1 MPKEGGAGV
10 RQVRARALLAL
21 AMLNIFVLVAGVV
34 AADVL
39 KSRPSATMPYPV
51 ALAEGAPAS
60 APSDAAPIDPDRL
73 ADKLDDRMSDSGL
86 SDGLSAYVTDASSGT
101 VVFEKDAVT
110 SRIPASTTKIV
121 TAVSALHE
129 LGPDKRLR
137 TDAVRDGDRIVLV
150 GAGDPT
156 LTESNATGDYPQMAS
171 LEELADHTAAALE
184 RAGVDSVR
192 LGYDSSLYAGPLEG
206 PDWKPSYIWDGNVA
220 KVTALMVDGGRKH
233 KERKYGDRYDDPPRV
248 AADKF
253 ARQLREAGVRV
264 EGKPAPA
271 KAPHG
276 ADPIA
281 SVDSPPLAALVEKM
295 MLESDNNI
303 AEALARQ
310 VALARGEE
318 ASFAG
323 ASTGVGQVLSDLGVS
338 GVHVADGSGLT
349 RNNRISPKALVK
361 LVAIASDPENPGLRP
376 AITGLPTAHST
387 GSLGPRYTADSGAAA
402 GAGLGRG
409 KTGTLNGV
417 SALSGTVHDRDGR
430 LLLFAFIAN
439 GDAAAGSTLDTFAAA
454 IAECG
459 CS

>member
-1 MPKEGGAGV
+1 M

-39 KSRPSATMPYPV
+39 ESRPPSTMPYPV
-51 ALAEGAPAS
+51 ALAQDGPAS

-101 VVFEKDAVT
+101 VVFEKDAGT
-110 SRIPASTTKIV
+110 ARIPASTTKIV

-129 LGPDKRLR
+129 RGPEERLR
-137 TDAVRDGDRIVLV
+137 TTVVRDGDRIVLV
-150 GAGDPT
+150 GGGDPT
-156 LTESNATGDYPQMAS
+156 LTESNAPGDYPQMAS
-171 LEELADHTAAALE
+171 LEDLADHTAAALE
-184 RAGVDSVR
+184 REGVDSVR
-192 LGYDSSLYAGPLEG
+192 LGYDGSLYSGPVEG

-233 KERKYGDRYDDPPRV
+233 KGRKYGDRVDDPPRV
-248 AADKF
+248 AADVF
-253 ARQLREAGVRV
+253 ARRLRDAGVRI

-271 KAPHG
+271 TAPDG

-281 SVDSPPLAALVEKM
+281 SVDSPPLSALVEKM

-303 AEALARQ
+303 AEALVRQ
-310 VALARGEE
+310 VALARGED

-323 ASTGVGQVLSDLGVS
+323 ASAAVGQVMSELGVS
-338 GVHVADGSGLT
+338 GVHVEDGSGLT
-349 RNNRISPKALVK
+349 RNNKIKPKALVK
-361 LVAIASDPENPGLRP
+361 LLATASDPENPDLRP
-376 AITGLPTAHST
+376 AITGLPTAHFT
-387 GSLGPRYTADSGAAA
+387 GSLHDRYSDDSGSAA
-402 GAGLGRG
+402 GAGLVRG
-409 KTGTLNGV
+409 KTGTLDGV
-417 SALSGTVHDRDGR
+417 SALSGTVRDKDGR

-439 GDAAAGSTLDTFAAA
+439 DGAAAGSTLDTFAAA
-454 IAECG
+454 VAECG
-459 CS
+459 CSR